1 MHPFLYKPAG
11 AANLA
16 GGLFLFRFFMVMN
29 KMREEMTPE
38 RVKALRVVLGL
49 SQAKFAAALG
59 MSLGAVRHWEQ
70 GIRLPDGAAC
80 KLLRVLEKHPE
91 LIDG

>member
-1 MHPFLYKPAG
+1 M
-11 AANLA
+11 
-16 GGLFLFRFFMVMN
+16 MDE

-38 RVKALRVVLGL
+38 RIKALRGVLGL
-49 SQAKFAAALG
+49 SQRGLAEALG

-80 KLLRVLEKHPE
+80 KLLRILELHPE
-91 LIDG
+91 LIGV